1 MNFPSELRYTSDHEW
16 IKIESG
22 NIAVIGITDFAQS
35 ELGDIVFVE
44 IETAGQDLGA
54 NEIFGTVEAV
64 KTVSDL
70 YLPVAGKVLEVNET
84 LKDSPEVVNSD
95 PYGDGWMI
103 KMEVANIA
111 DIDAL
116 MDAETYKSSIGQ

>member
-22 NIAVIGITDFAQS
+22 NIAVVGITDFAQG
-35 ELGDIVFVE
+35 ELGDIVFIE
-44 IETAGQDLGA
+44 IETTGQDLGA

-70 YLPVAGKVLEVNET
+70 YLPVAGKVLEVNEA
-84 LKDSPEVVNSD
+84 LKDSPELVNSD
-95 PYGDGWMI
+95 PYGNGWMI
-103 KMEVANIA
+103 KMELANVA